1 MRSYDLAIVH
11 DVGMAS
17 LKEDES
23 LTEACASP
31 LCDVRFQQTGLVMK
45 PRRFCSD
52 ECKQHASII
61 RRAVSLLATLGEERA
76 CEVFVEMLP
85 RE

>member
-1 MRSYDLAIVH
+1 MRSFDLAIVH
-11 DVGMAS
+11 DVGMPS

-23 LTEACASP
+23 LTDCASP
-31 LCDVRFQQTGLVMK
+31 LCDVRFQQTGLAMK

-61 RRAVSLLATLGEERA
+61 RRAMSLLATLGEERA
-76 CEVFVEMLP
+76 CEVFVEMFP